1 MTRVETKTA
10 KRPERRIN
18 RLINAD
24 RPERRMAGGGPWV
37 SGAEGR
43 ALGGDETTEQV
54 WIRQY
59 PEQARRYNW
68 IQNEILDPQ
77 RSMDP
82 GPVQYE
88 AGDVDELTRQI
99 KEYTLE
105 LGADDVGIADYDPSF
120 TFADREVLP
129 HSRVIAFALG
139 MKYDLMADIGPASQE
154 EVHRVYFKM
163 LDIGVRLAQYIAS
176 FGYSATAH
184 PNGGELAH
192 IPYAYL
198 AGLGEL
204 GKHGSLI
211 SPKLGSSLRLALV
224 STDMP
229 LTVDGPQDFGI
240 DDICSHCNVCTRYC
254 PADAIKPDK
263 ETVAGVTRWYVDTP
277 ACFPVFQQLWGCK
290 ICLAV
295 CPFNGRSAT
304 NKDSY
309 KDIAKVLAKEKAKE
323 GLLRYLAHNT
333 PQAKANPILV
343 HFLDEDDDVE
353 TQKQRLQAGEP
364 NA

>member
-1 MTRVETKTA
+1 MALVDTA
-10 KRPERRIN
+10 KAARPERRN
-18 RLINAD
+18 NKLINAD
-24 RPERRMAGGGPWV
+24 RPERRLAGGGPWD
-37 SGAEGR
+37 SGKQGR
-43 ALGGDETTEQV
+43 ALGGQESTEQV
-54 WIRQY
+54 WERQF
-59 PEQARRYNW
+59 PQQARRYNW
-68 IQNEILDPQ
+68 IQNQVLNPQ
-77 RSMDP
+77 RSVGA
-82 GPVQYE
+82 GPVRYE
-88 AGDVDELTRQI
+88 VDDLEALTRQI
-99 KEYTLE
+99 KDYTIE

-120 TFADREVLP
+120 TFSDREILP
-129 HSRVIAFALG
+129 HNRVIAFALG
-139 MKYDLMADIGPASQE
+139 MKYDLMADIGPRSQE

-184 PNGGELAH
+184 SNAGELAH

-224 STDMP
+224 STDVP
-229 LTVDGPQDFGI
+229 LIVDGPQDFGI

-295 CPFNGRSAT
+295 CPFNGRSVT
-304 NKDSY
+304 NKESY
-309 KDIAKVLAKEKAKE
+309 KDIARVLAREKTKE
-323 GLLRYLAHNT
+323 GLLRHLAHAT
-333 PQAKANPILV
+333 PQAAENPILV
-343 HFLDEDDDVE
+343 KFLDEEV
-353 TQKQRLQAGEP
+353 
-364 NA
+364 

>member
-1 MTRVETKTA
+1 MPLPDTSTA
-10 KRPERRIN
+10 ARPERRNN

-24 RPERRMAGGGPWV
+24 RPERRMAGGGPWD
-37 SGAEGR
+37 SGKEGR
-43 ALGGDETTEQV
+43 ALGGQETTEEV
-54 WIRQY
+54 WDRQY

-68 IQNEILDPQ
+68 IQNQILGPQ
-77 RSMDP
+77 RGVAPNPKRYPLGDP
-82 GPVQYE
+82 E
-88 AGDVDELTRQI
+88 AITRQI

-105 LGADDVGIADYDPSF
+105 LGADDVGIAEYDPAF
-120 TFADREVLP
+120 TFSDREVLP
-129 HSRVIAFALG
+129 HTRVVAFALA
-139 MKYDLMADIGPASQE
+139 MKYDLMADIGPKSQE

-176 FGYSATAH
+176 FGYEATAH
-184 PNGGELAH
+184 PNNGELAH

-211 SPKLGSSLRLALV
+211 SPKLGSSLRLSLV

-229 LTVDGPQDFGI
+229 LVADEPQDFGI

-295 CPFNGRSAT
+295 CPFNGRSLT
-304 NKDSY
+304 NKESY
-309 KDIAKVLAKEKAKE
+309 KEIAKVLAKEKTKE
-323 GLLRYLAHNT
+323 GLMRYLAQNT
-333 PQAKANPILV
+333 PQARSNPILV
-343 HFLDEDDDVE
+343 QFLDDDGDIE
-353 TQKQRLQAGEP
+353 AQKAKLRNGGV

>member
-1 MTRVETKTA
+1 MPLPDTRTA
-10 KRPERRIN
+10 KRPERRNN
-18 RLINAD
+18 RQINAD

-37 SGAEGR
+37 SGKEGR

-54 WIRQY
+54 WDRQY
-59 PEQARRYNW
+59 PQQARRYNW
-68 IQNEILDPQ
+68 IQDKILTPQ
-77 RSMDP
+77 RKVEA
-82 GPVQYE
+82 GPLQYE
-88 AGDVDELTRQI
+88 PDDLEALTQQV
-99 KEYTLE
+99 KEYALG

-120 TFADREVLP
+120 TFADREILP
-129 HSRVIAFALG
+129 HTRVIAFALG

-192 IPYAYL
+192 IPYSYL

-211 SPKLGSSLRLALV
+211 SPKLGSSLRLSLV

-229 LTVDGPQDFGI
+229 LVVDGPQDFGI

-254 PADAIKPDK
+254 PADAISPEKQ
-263 ETVAGVTRWYVDTP
+263 TVAGVTRWYIDTP

-295 CPFNGRSAT
+295 CPFNGRNLT

-309 KDIAKVLAKEKAKE
+309 KEIARVLAKEKAKE
-323 GLLRYLAHNT
+323 GLLRYLAQNT
-333 PQAKANPILV
+333 QQAPSNPILV
-343 HFLDEDDDVE
+343 HFLDVDEAVE
-353 TQKQRLQAGEP
+353 TQKQKLQGAGS
-364 NA
+364 A